1 MLPFA
6 HKIAF
11 LVFAAITVAIGLR
24 GFYRV
29 YRRIRAGSEDPEP
42 RFDHFPQRLWYAL
55 VTTLT
60 QSRTFR
66 RRPWISF
73 FHSFIFYGF
82 VFYILVNLVDGIE
95 GFIPFT
101 IRSTS
106 LPGLAYNLLADL
118 LSALVLVGVTALVIR
133 RFLLPSRRDFTFNP
147 RTMLHPD
154 VKQGRIRVD
163 SLIVSAF
170 IFFHVGSRAVG
181 AGAKLAAAGPDR
193 FQPFATLLAHAFTS
207 SNAEAWRI
215 FGYWGALGSVL
226 AFLMYFPF
234 SKHFHIFA
242 APAKYLVAR
251 RPSSG
256 VLPMQ
261 DLDLESENLKAGANK
276 LEDLAWPRLLDAY
289 ACIQCN
295 RCQDVCPATA
305 TGKALSPSALEI
317 NKRMELNDL
326 AAQRS
331 PFAFTP
337 APFEK
342 GTSSPNPLL
351 QFALSP

>member
-29 YRRIRAGSEDPEP
+29 YRRIRAGSEDPDS

-66 RRPWISF
+66 RRPLISF

-95 GFIPFT
+95 GFVPFT

-106 LPGLAYNLLADL
+106 LPGLVYNLLADL
-118 LSALVLVGVTALVIR
+118 LSALVLIGVVALVIR
-133 RFLLPSRRDFTFNP
+133 RFVLPSRRDFTFNP
-147 RTMLHPD
+147 QTMLHPD

-170 IFFHVGSRAVG
+170 ILFHVGSRAAG
-181 AGAKLAAAGPDR
+181 AGAKLAAEGPDR
-193 FQPFATLLAHAFTS
+193 FQPFAASL
-207 SNAEAWRI
+207 
-215 FGYWGALGSVL
+215 
-226 AFLMYFPF
+226 
-234 SKHFHIFA
+234 
-242 APAKYLVAR
+242 APAPTAR
-251 RPSSG
+251 
-256 VLPMQ
+256 LPT
-261 DLDLESENLKAGANK
+261 
-276 LEDLAWPRLLDAY
+276 W
-289 ACIQCN
+289 
-295 RCQDVCPATA
+295 
-305 TGKALSPSALEI
+305 
-317 NKRMELNDL
+317 KRMNADTMSE
-326 AAQRS
+326 
-331 PFAFTP
+331 
-337 APFEK
+337 
-342 GTSSPNPLL
+342 
-351 QFALSP
+351 